1 MIGVRLSVAGYG
13 RGADG
18 KMSGGKMMKSGAGV
32 RRSNVLSGVVPP
44 IVPANLPR
52 ARAARGRPERR
63 VAILTRPGDGGA
75 AGPSEPHV
83 IDMTWLMAASSC
95 RCPCRQDGHL
105 PLRARGHLERV
116 SVGSGVPLG
125 GGGTAPPIST
135 TPWGGE
141 VVELVEMGRMRVE
154 EARRRRLHRHA
165 RRGIIDRKLL
175 RLRHGGPYEDAGE
188 DRPSGRGG
196 GEALDAGAS
205 EMLR

>member
-1 MIGVRLSVAGYG
+1 
-13 RGADG
+13 
-18 KMSGGKMMKSGAGV
+18 
-32 RRSNVLSGVVPP
+32 
-44 IVPANLPR
+44 
-52 ARAARGRPERR
+52 
-63 VAILTRPGDGGA
+63 
-75 AGPSEPHV
+75 
-83 IDMTWLMAASSC
+83 
-95 RCPCRQDGHL
+95 
-105 PLRARGHLERV
+105 
-116 SVGSGVPLG
+116 
-125 GGGTAPPIST
+125 
-135 TPWGGE
+135 